1 MVIIAC
7 CIQWNTA
14 AIFYNGLQ
22 DVSSPYLYLW
32 DVSGTPY
39 QEISWYFWDYY
50 FLLYELLPY
59 HPKTSSSIKYA
70 FKELPNMIKMVIAGI
85 KLNIQTKT
93 EGSCYCESKDGT
105 VTPWKQESLA

>member
-59 HPKTSSSIKYA
+59 HPKTSSSIKYT
-70 FKELPNMIKMVIAGI
+70 FKELPNMIKMIIAGV